1 MQTFSSEIKL
11 SFLLRDTKSTR
22 PTAIYA
28 FLRFRGNFKKFP
40 TGVKVFP
47 KHWCRDAQF
56 AVTGGKIT
64 ALDKKA
70 NIECNEVLE
79 TIKRR
84 FKEVVEEVVGDGI
97 LDKVYGLMTGKED
110 RGLLD
115 ILNETGNDKGS
126 MYHLSIKWFSRYFKE
141 NPVDIKG
148 LNKIYLEGFKEW
160 ILKSGKQ
167 VAYIKVLCTCLNAL
181 FKEANLKGLI
191 DDDTYS
197 RIAFYKFN
205 IQDKANRV
213 KPFLYD
219 NEIIQLYNVT
229 TETAAER
236 TVIDLFT
243 LECTLGQRVGDT
255 GRIDEC
261 VKKVGDKWILEL
273 AQQKT
278 KKRVV
283 CDILFKLPIEIL
295 ERNKFNIPKIRINQY
310 NKLIKKLAQRAGLNR
325 LFEVEKHSVVATVEK
340 KPLYSIISSHVGRHT
355 FDALLRMRGYTPAQI
370 TKYSGHSE
378 KEVLSYTAAF
388 YEDRDVA
395 YYEALKVKLEMIK

>member
-1 MQTFSSEIKL
+1 MQTFSTEIKL
-11 SFLLRDTKSTR
+11 SFLLRNTKSTS
-22 PTAIYA
+22 PTVIYA
-28 FLRFRGNFKKFP
+28 YLRFRGKFKKFP
-40 TGVKVFP
+40 TGVKVLP
-47 KHWCRDAQF
+47 KHWNRDAQF

-64 ALDKKA
+64 ALDKSA
-70 NIECNEVLE
+70 NVKCNEVLE
-79 TIKRR
+79 LIRRR
-84 FKEVVEEVVGDGI
+84 FKEVVEEVEGSDI
-97 LDKVYGLMTGKED
+97 LDKVYGLLTGKED
-110 RGLLD
+110 CSLLD
-115 ILNETGNDKGS
+115 ALNEVVKDKGA
-126 MYHLSIKWFSRYFKE
+126 MYRLAVEWLSRYFKE
-141 NPVDIKG
+141 NPINVKE

-160 ILKSGKQ
+160 FLRSGKQ
-167 VAYIKVLCTCLNAL
+167 AIYMKTLCSCLKTS

-219 NEIIQLYNVT
+219 NEVIQLYNVT
-229 TETAAER
+229 TETEDER
-236 TVIDLFT
+236 TVVDLFI

-273 AQQKT
+273 VQQKT

-295 ERNKFNIPKIRINQY
+295 ERNRFNIPEIDISRY
-310 NKLIKKLAQRAGLNR
+310 NRLIKKLAQRAGLDR
-325 LFEVEKHSVVATVEK
+325 LFEVEKHSATTTVEK

-388 YEDRDVA
+388 YEDRDIA